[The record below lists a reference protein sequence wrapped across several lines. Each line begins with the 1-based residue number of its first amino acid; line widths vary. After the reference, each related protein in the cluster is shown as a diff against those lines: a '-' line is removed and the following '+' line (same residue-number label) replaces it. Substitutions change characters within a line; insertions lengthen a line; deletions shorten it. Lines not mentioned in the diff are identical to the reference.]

1 VKQPA
6 TLTEAAREEVR
17 RVVLVSRLAGVAVA
31 VALAAATLYVNRQS
45 AGSRVAVAGYFTVAV
60 GLVSYVVLSTLARVG
75 HARVLERTLVEVR
88 SLTDQ
93 LHDLAEK
100 DPLTGLLNLRAFH
113 PLVDGLLERSGA
125 AGNSVSLIVADLDN
139 FKVLNDS
146 FGHQYGDAVL
156 RATGEVFARFCAEG
170 GLAARLGGDEFAL
183 VLPDTTGDEAL
194 IVARDLEAALRAVR
208 LDGQAIEMLGSF
220 GVGTFPVDGDSV
232 QALFAAADGRMYS
245 EKHRR
250 KAESLSSLAGA
261 ARKLFVRAG
270 RAMRPDQTTTQ
281 VLQEVANAT
290 RDEFV
295 LSFCAITVQPRAHHP
310 RITVAA
316 ASSPELEAACVEAA
330 ARGALSG
337 RVMASLLPA
346 ETWLIE
352 TKVSDEG
359 GAGGLLILG
368 GLPIR
373 SFRPDAPVVVALA
386 DLLQAVVA
394 NGRAHI
400 DALQAGRERDIHID
414 LAHALAGVGS
424 LSERLSAVTT
434 LINEFINASS
444 VSIEALHPVT
454 GEVPYNLTARARG
467 GILEGW
473 AEARATSEAQEFVHL
488 IAREAPIIIDNPAY
502 DERVPAAEGRV
513 LERAG
518 IRSCAIAPIRF
529 DGQALGLLGA
539 VSEKP
544 HFFDED
550 KMAVLLNIAD
560 HLAPA
565 ISAALLSNALEA
577 SYAQLERESRDSLA
591 RLADAAEA
599 RDPHTGG
606 HLRRILHYS
615 VELALEVGLPEEEA
629 QAIGAASAVHDLGK
643 LSLPDA
649 VLMNPG
655 KLTAEDW
662 DRMREHPQHGEQLI
676 GSSPKFSLERAVA
689 RWHHERW
696 DGTGYPDGLA
706 GEEIPLAARIVAV
719 ADAFDALTTE
729 RPYKRAWGL
738 REAIAEVRR
747 ARGTL
752 FCPTVVDALDAL
764 WRRGR
769 LNDLYRA
776 AEDAEHAFDER
787 RRDAA

>member
-1 VKQPA
+1 MKQA
-6 TLTEAAREEVR
+6 GTLTEAAREEVR
-17 RVVLVSRLAGVAVA
+17 RVVLISRLAGAAVA
-31 VALAAATLYVNRQS
+31 IALAIATVYVNRAD
-45 AGSRVAVAGYFTVAV
+45 AGSRIAVAGYFTIAV
-60 GLVSYVVLSTLARVG
+60 GLFSYVVISTLARVG

-93 LHDLAEK
+93 LHDLAER

-113 PLVDGLLERSGA
+113 PLVEGLLERSKA
-125 AGNSVSLIVADLDN
+125 AGQSVSLIVADLDN

-156 RATGEVFARFCAEG
+156 RATGDVFARHCRNSGF
-170 GLAARLGGDEFAL
+170 AARLGGDEFAL
-183 VLPDTTGDEAL
+183 VLPDTSGDEAL
-194 IVARDLEAALRAVR
+194 RIAADLEADLRGVR
-208 LDGQAIEMLGSF
+208 LEGQAIEMVGSF
-220 GVGTFPVDGDSV
+220 GVGTFPADGQSV
-232 QALFAAADGRMYS
+232 QALFAATDGRMYS

-281 VLQEVANAT
+281 ILQEIAEAT

-295 LSFCAITVQPRAHHP
+295 LSVCAITIQARGHHP
-310 RITVAA
+310 RVTVVGAA
-316 ASSPELEAACVEAA
+316 APELEAACVEASA
-330 ARGALSG
+330 GGALNVE
-337 RVMASLLPA
+337 VMASLLPA

-359 GAGGLLILG
+359 GADGSLILG

-386 DLLQAVVA
+386 DLLQAIVA

-400 DALQAGRERDIHID
+400 DALRAGRERDIHVD
-414 LAHALAGVGS
+414 LAHALAGGGS
-424 LSERLSAVTT
+424 LSERLGTVTT

-454 GEVPYNLTARARG
+454 GEMPYNLTTRAQG
-467 GILEGW
+467 SILDAW
-473 AEARATSEAQEFVHL
+473 SEARATLEAQQFVHL
-488 IAREAPIIIDNPAY
+488 IASEAPIIIDDPAH
-502 DERVPAAEGRV
+502 DERVPAAERRV

-529 DGQALGLLGA
+529 DGEALGLLGA
-539 VSEKP
+539 VSDRP
-544 HFFDED
+544 DFFDEE

-565 ISAALLSNALEA
+565 ISAALLRNALEA
-577 SYAQLERESRDSLA
+577 SYAELERESRESLA

-615 VELALEVGLPEEEA
+615 VELAREVGLPEEEA
-629 QAIGAASAVHDLGK
+629 RAIGAASALHDLGK
-643 LSLPDA
+643 MSLPDA

-655 KLTAEDW
+655 KLTPEDW
-662 DRMREHPQHGEQLI
+662 EQMHEHPQHGERLI

-719 ADAFDALTTE
+719 ADAFDALTTD

-738 REAIAEVRR
+738 RDAVAEVRQ
-747 ARGTL
+747 AGGTL
-752 FCPTVVDALDAL
+752 FCPTVVGALDAL

-769 LNDLYRA
+769 LLELFQA
-776 AEDAEHAFDER
+776 ADDAEHAFDESR
-787 RRDAA
+787 RNAA

>member
-1 VKQPA
+1 
-6 TLTEAAREEVR
+6 
-17 RVVLVSRLAGVAVA
+17 
-31 VALAAATLYVNRQS
+31 
-45 AGSRVAVAGYFTVAV
+45 
-60 GLVSYVVLSTLARVG
+60 
-75 HARVLERTLVEVR
+75 
-88 SLTDQ
+88 
-93 LHDLAEK
+93 
-100 DPLTGLLNLRAFH
+100 
-113 PLVDGLLERSGA
+113 
-125 AGNSVSLIVADLDN
+125 
-139 FKVLNDS
+139 
-146 FGHQYGDAVL
+146 
-156 RATGEVFARFCAEG
+156 
-170 GLAARLGGDEFAL
+170 
-183 VLPDTTGDEAL
+183 
-194 IVARDLEAALRAVR
+194 
-208 LDGQAIEMLGSF
+208 
-220 GVGTFPVDGDSV
+220 
-232 QALFAAADGRMYS
+232 
-245 EKHRR
+245 
-250 KAESLSSLAGA
+250 
-261 ARKLFVRAG
+261 
-270 RAMRPDQTTTQ
+270 
-281 VLQEVANAT
+281 
-290 RDEFV
+290 
-295 LSFCAITVQPRAHHP
+295 
-310 RITVAA
+310 
-316 ASSPELEAACVEAA
+316 
-330 ARGALSG
+330 
-337 RVMASLLPA
+337 
-346 ETWLIE
+346 
-352 TKVSDEG
+352 
-359 GAGGLLILG
+359 
-368 GLPIR
+368 
-373 SFRPDAPVVVALA
+373 
-386 DLLQAVVA
+386 
-394 NGRAHI
+394 
-400 DALQAGRERDIHID
+400 
-414 LAHALAGVGS
+414 
-424 LSERLSAVTT
+424 
-434 LINEFINASS
+434 
-444 VSIEALHPVT
+444 
-454 GEVPYNLTARARG
+454 
-467 GILEGW
+467 
-473 AEARATSEAQEFVHL
+473 
-488 IAREAPIIIDNPAY
+488 
-502 DERVPAAEGRV
+502 
-513 LERAG
+513 
-518 IRSCAIAPIRF
+518 
-529 DGQALGLLGA
+529 

-565 ISAALLSNALEA
+565 ISAALLRNALEA